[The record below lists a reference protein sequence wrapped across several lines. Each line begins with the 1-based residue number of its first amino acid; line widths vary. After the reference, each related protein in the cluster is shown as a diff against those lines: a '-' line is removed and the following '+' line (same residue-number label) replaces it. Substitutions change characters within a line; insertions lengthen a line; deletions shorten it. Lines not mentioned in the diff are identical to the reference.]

1 MGKQVIEEDKLENVL
16 GGMVVKADNRLSEYD
31 PTRQWEVIHNN
42 TGKCLGQYETQ
53 EQACWAAGRYKSG
66 SDYDKMLVSVET
78 VNDLRLHPQVF

>member
-1 MGKQVIEEDKLENVL
+1 MKKQIISEEELENVS
-16 GGMVVKADNRLSEYD
+16 GGMVVKADNRLSEFN
-31 PTRQWEVIHNN
+31 PARQWEVIHNN

-53 EQACWAAGRYKSG
+53 EQACWAASLYKSG